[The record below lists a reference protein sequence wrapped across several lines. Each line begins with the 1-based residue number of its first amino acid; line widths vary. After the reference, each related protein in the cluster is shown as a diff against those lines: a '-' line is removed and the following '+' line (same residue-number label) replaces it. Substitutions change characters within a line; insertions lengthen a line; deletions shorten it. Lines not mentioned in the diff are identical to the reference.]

1 MTIPELKRQLRRRD
15 ARIKEQGAIIAKQ
28 AARIAELERQV
39 EELKKLLVEKANSKE
54 AKPPKEAGNYSVAR
68 HEQKQRKR
76 RRRKKSTGRKPKEAK
91 RDQATQIIE
100 LYWHGICRAKCIL
113 RREQFVWRRDRRQ
126 SPVRSL
132 PHLRQAGFD
141 RSADDRRRPQRQV

>member
-1 MTIPELKRQLRRRD
+1 MTIHELKRQLRQRD
-15 ARIKEQGAIIAKQ
+15 ARIKEQEVRIKELEAIIAEQ

-54 AKPPKEAGNYSVAR
+54 AKPPKEASNYSVAR

-91 RDQATQIIE
+91 RDQATQTVD
-100 LYWHGICRAKCIL
+100 LYWHGARRAKCVL
-113 RREQFVWRRDRRQ
+113 RREQFVWRLIDQNR
-126 SPVRSL
+126 
-132 PHLRQAGFD
+132 AF
-141 RSADDRRRPQRQV
+141 